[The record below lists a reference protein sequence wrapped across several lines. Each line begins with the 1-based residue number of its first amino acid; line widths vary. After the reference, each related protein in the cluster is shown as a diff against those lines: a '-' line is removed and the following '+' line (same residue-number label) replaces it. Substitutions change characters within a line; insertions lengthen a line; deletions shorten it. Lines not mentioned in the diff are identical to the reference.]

1 MLLKGVFMGI
11 RLHRTKAVA
20 AATAVITAAGLALVA
35 AAPADAATAVPTVR
49 VRISDSSITFAG
61 GGATT
66 AGGVTTLHAGRYHF
80 HVVGRGGDHSLQLL
94 RLQNGYTQQ
103 QAQQDFNT
111 AFNGD
116 VPAVQ
121 RIDNG
126 VVFLGG
132 VDAAP
137 THPGD
142 MVVKLRATQL
152 IAADFA
158 QDGNTMAMVNVVGTA
173 PDQKKVPHDGKYTA
187 FTYGWEVSKHLP
199 ASGMV
204 KFANQADQP
213 HFLVVQRVKDSTTN
227 AKVRKF
233 INSGGQGNPP
243 WVLKASAES
252 GVVSPGKSQLFSY
265 DLPAGKYLAACF
277 WPDYFTGM
285 PHVFMGMWKLVTLS

>member
-1 MLLKGVFMGI
+1 MGI

-20 AATAVITAAGLALVA
+20 AATAVVSAAAMALVA
-35 AAPADAATAVPTVR
+35 VAPAEAATAVKTVR
-49 VRISDSSITFAG
+49 VRMSDSAITFSG

-66 AGGVTTLHAGRYHF
+66 SGGVTTLHAGRYHF
-80 HVVGRGGDHSLQLL
+80 HVVGRGGAHSLQLV
-94 RLQNGYTQQ
+94 RFQNGYTPQQ
-103 QAQQDFNT
+103 LEQDFNIDPEK
-111 AFNGD
+111 D
-116 VPAVQ
+116 VSAIQ

-126 VVFLGG
+126 VVLLGG
-132 VDAAP
+132 VNAAP
-137 THPGD
+137 QHPGTL
-142 MVVKLRATQL
+142 VVRLRATQL
-152 IAADFA
+152 MAFDTN
-158 QDGNTMAMVNVVGTA
+158 GNTTATINVVGTA
-173 PDQKKVPHDGKYTA
+173 PEQEKVAHDGKYTA
-187 FTYGWEVSKHLP
+187 FSFGWGVSKHLP

-213 HFLVVQRVKDSTTN
+213 HFLVIQRVKDSTTN

-243 WVLKASAES
+243 WALKASTDS
-252 GVVSPGKSQLFSY
+252 GVLSPGKSQLFSY

>member
-1 MLLKGVFMGI
+1 MGI

-20 AATAVITAAGLALVA
+20 AATAVVSAAAMALVA
-35 AAPADAATAVPTVR
+35 VAPAEAATAVKTVR
-49 VRISDSSITFAG
+49 VRMSDSSITFTG

-80 HVVGRGGDHSLQLL
+80 HVVGRGGGHSLQLL
-94 RLQNGYTQQ
+94 RFQNGYTAQ
-103 QAQQDFNT
+103 QAQQDFND
-111 AFNGD
+111 AFEGN

-121 RIDNG
+121 RVDNG

-132 VDAAP
+132 ADAAP
-137 THPGD
+137 KHPGD
-142 MVVKLRATQL
+142 MVVKLNATQL
-152 IAADFA
+152 MAVDFA
-158 QDGNTMAMVNVVGTA
+158 GDGNTTAMVNVVGKA
-173 PDQKKVPHDGKYTA
+173 PDQAKVPHDGKYTA
-187 FTYGWEVSKHLP
+187 FSYGWEVSKHLP

-213 HFLVVQRVKDSTTN
+213 HFLVIQRVKDSTTN

-233 INSGGQGNPP
+233 INSGGEGNPP

>member
-1 MLLKGVFMGI
+1 MGI
-11 RLHRTKAVA
+11 RLLRTKAVA
-20 AATAVITAAGLALVA
+20 AATAVISAAALALVA
-35 AAPADAATAVPTVR
+35 AAPADAATAVKTVR
-49 VRISDSSITFAG
+49 VRMSDTSITFSG

-80 HVVGRGGDHSLQLL
+80 HVVGAGGDHILQLL
-94 RLQNGYTQQ
+94 RFQNGYTPQ
-103 QAQQDFNT
+103 QAQQDFTT
-111 AFNGD
+111 AFEGD

-132 VDAAP
+132 TDAAP
-137 THPGD
+137 KHPGD
-142 MVVKLRATQL
+142 MVVKLNAAQLMALDQNGNAT
-152 IAADFA
+152 
-158 QDGNTMAMVNVVGTA
+158 AMLNVVGKA
-173 PDQKKVPHDGKYTA
+173 PEQAKVPHNGKYTA
-187 FTYGWEVSKHLP
+187 FSYGWGVSKHLP

-213 HFLVVQRVKDSTTN
+213 HFLVLQRVKDSTTN

-243 WVLKASAES
+243 WALKASADS
-252 GVVSPGKSQLFSY
+252 GVLSPGKSQLFRY

>member
-1 MLLKGVFMGI
+1 MGI
-11 RLHRTKAVA
+11 RLHRTRAVA
-20 AATAVITAAGLALVA
+20 AATAVISAAALALVA
-35 AAPADAATAVPTVR
+35 AAPAEAATAVPTVR
-49 VRISDSSITFAG
+49 VRMSDSSIIFTG

-80 HVVGRGGDHSLQLL
+80 HVVGRGGAHILQLL
-94 RLQNGYTQQ
+94 RFQNGYTPQ
-103 QAQQDFNT
+103 QAQQDFND
-111 AFNGD
+111 AFEGN

-132 VDAAP
+132 ADAAP
-137 THPGD
+137 KHPGD
-142 MVVKLRATQL
+142 MVVKLNAAQL
-152 IAADFA
+152 
-158 QDGNTMAMVNVVGTA
+158 MAIDQNGDAVAMLNVVGKA

-187 FTYGWEVSKHLP
+187 FSYGWDVSSHLP

-204 KFANQADQP
+204 KFLNQADQP
-213 HFLVVQRVKDSTTN
+213 HFLVLQHVKDSTTN

-243 WVLKASAES
+243 WVLKGSADS
-252 GVVSPGKSQLFSY
+252 GVLSPGKSQLLRY
-265 DLPAGKYLAACF
+265 DLKPGKYLVACF

-285 PHVFMGMWKLVTLS
+285 PHAFMGMWKLVTLS